1 MVLYQLA
8 ADLFSPCF
16 DCRPDVEHSD
26 LRSPRKKPR
35 AAGNEVELAVSPLAG
50 MNGAAGYHTSVVLG
64 GEEFYFSPFGI
75 CWSHKITSHDST
87 DVKRFFM
94 GTSDLSSKEILAAL
108 SDDFRPGSYDI
119 LRKNCNAFTDGCLY
133 LLCRKRLDPN
143 FKTMETLG
151 QVADSAGLVQTLTF
165 GAYTPNEK
173 ATGFDLEAVI
183 EKIDSS
189 GCRSPG
195 AAPRTPT
202 AARRSKRGQAA
213 SALEPKVQTESV
225 EEGLHAPPTACSP
238 TRLMDAFAE
247 VPEQLSASREEET
260 DDGADDHPAQDFGL
274 CRCEGPSSC
283 REAM

>member
-87 DVKRFFM
+87 DVKRVFM

-165 GAYTPNEK
+165 GAYTRNEK
-173 ATGFDLEAVI
+173 AAGFDLEAVI
-183 EKIDSS
+183 TKIAAS
-189 GCRSPG
+189 GSRSPP
-195 AAPRTPT
+195 AAPTTPKAT
-202 AARRSKRGQAA
+202 RSKRCQSA
-213 SALEPKVQTESV
+213 STPEPVKGPSS
-225 EEGLHAPPTACSP
+225 PPRACSP
-238 TRLMDAFAE
+238 SQLRDAFAE

-260 DDGADDHPAQDFGL
+260 DDGTDDHPVEDSCL
-274 CRCEGPSSC
+274 CRCEGSL
-283 REAM
+283 REARAL

>member
-1 MVLYQLA
+1 MVFYQLA

-16 DCRPDVEHSD
+16 DCRPDGAAHAD

-50 MNGAAGYHTSVVLG
+50 MHGAAGYHTSVLLG

-87 DVKRFFM
+87 DVKRIFM

-108 SDDFRPGSYDI
+108 SDEFRPGSYDI

-133 LLCRKRLDPN
+133 LLCRKRLDAN
-143 FKTMETLG
+143 FKAAEMLA

-165 GAYTPNEK
+165 GAYTRNEK
-173 ATGFDLEAVI
+173 AAGFDLEAVI
-183 EKIDSS
+183 AKIDES

-195 AAPRTPT
+195 AVPTTPK
-202 AARRSKRGQAA
+202 AARSKRCQSA
-213 SALEPKVQTESV
+213 STPKPVQSEGV
-225 EEGLHAPPTACSP
+225 EGLCSPPRACSP
-238 TRLMDAFAE
+238 TRLRDAFAE
-247 VPEQLSASREEET
+247 VPEQLSASREEDS
-260 DDGADDHPAQDFGL
+260 DDGADDHPAEDSCL
-274 CRCEGPSSC
+274 CRCEGPL
-283 REAM
+283 RETKAL